1 MNKDIQSMLA
11 TQYTLLGTR
20 NRGVFEQ
27 MSELKSLR
35 GKNKSV
41 IERMM
46 KRVDVEK
53 QEFDESLMS
62 LQGTRGVF
70 TRLSNEVFTSLG
82 MDILKIEIHRT
93 RNLMEKCVFSSGL
106 IEAVREF
113 FSRVRANLATSNKKT
128 DEIFVMMNIMYKKFS
143 TDHGLTLSNPMAFSL
158 DKYRVELDG
167 VELLFQKQF
176 GAVTM
181 LTNTRVALMQKFF
194 DSIAHRVKQCFLK
207 ANRDVEAWQ
216 KVVMAPLEA
225 QIREHKLQLKNR
237 MQSIQRIHMAT
248 DSLEEKIA
256 AFEAMQLEL
265 DMQKKA
271 LAGMEA
277 GLIAA
282 LSQESG
288 ALRVAA

>member
-1 MNKDIQSMLA
+1 
-11 TQYTLLGTR
+11 
-20 NRGVFEQ
+20 
-27 MSELKSLR
+27 
-35 GKNKSV
+35 
-41 IERMM
+41 
-46 KRVDVEK
+46 
-53 QEFDESLMS
+53 
-62 LQGTRGVF
+62 
-70 TRLSNEVFTSLG
+70 
-82 MDILKIEIHRT
+82 
-93 RNLMEKCVFSSGL
+93 MEKCVFSSGL

-176 GAVTM
+176 GAVTI